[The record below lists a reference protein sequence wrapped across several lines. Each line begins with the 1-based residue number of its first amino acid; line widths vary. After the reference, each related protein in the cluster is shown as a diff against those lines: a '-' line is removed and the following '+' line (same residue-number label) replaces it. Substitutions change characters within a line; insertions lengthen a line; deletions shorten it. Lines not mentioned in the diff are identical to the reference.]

1 MSQPRRISTTG
12 FYHVILVGNN
22 HQRIFEDREDCR
34 KFLYVL
40 SDSRQTYG
48 FTVLAYCLMSNH
60 VHLLIR
66 PGKIELSN
74 VFMSFGARYV
84 RWYNEKYARTGH
96 LFQER
101 YKSKPVDDLPY
112 LLTVVRYIHLNPVK
126 AGICRTPQQYE
137 FSSYSSYFKDPLI
150 DSAFMMTLMSRDK
163 FTEFHSVPNDDECMD
178 IDGPAVKALSD
189 KQAIAEMTRVSGCKN
204 ASEFQKLDPDRRNKA
219 LHKMLASGVRLRQ
232 ASRIT
237 GISYQVVRKCR

>member
-1 MSQPRRISTTG
+1 MSFPRRTSATG

-48 FTVLAYCLMSNH
+48 FTVLAYCLMTNH

-66 PGKIELSN
+66 PGKIALSN

-101 YKSKPVDDLPY
+101 YKSKPVNDLPY

-137 FSSYSSYFKDPLI
+137 FSSYSSYFKDPMI

-178 IDGPAVKALSD
+178 IDQIPKKALTD
-189 KQAIAEMTRVSGCKN
+189 QQAIAEMTRVSGCRN
-204 ASEFQKLDPDRRNKA
+204 ASEFQRLNQAPRDNA
-219 LHKMLASGVRLRQ
+219 LHQMLSSGVRIRQ

-237 GISYQVVRKCR
+237 GISYHIVRNCK

>member
-40 SDSRQTYG
+40 GDSQQTCG

-60 VHLLIR
+60 IHLLVR
-66 PGKIELSN
+66 PAKIALGN
-74 VFMSFGARYV
+74 VFMGFGARYV
-84 RWYNEKYARTGH
+84 RWYNEKYGRTGH

-101 YKSKPVDDLPY
+101 YKSKPVNNLPY

-126 AGICRTPQQYE
+126 AGICKTPQQYE
-137 FSSYSSYFKDPLI
+137 FSSFRDYFTNPMI
-150 DSAFMMTLMSRDK
+150 DSAFMMTLISRDEFAK
-163 FTEFHSVPNDDECMD
+163 FHFVPNNDECMD

>member
-1 MSQPRRISTTG
+1 MSFPRRTSATG

-48 FTVLAYCLMSNH
+48 FTILAYCLMTNH

-66 PGKIELSN
+66 PGKIALSN

-101 YKSKPVDDLPY
+101 YKSKPVNDLPY

-137 FSSYSSYFKDPLI
+137 FSSFSSYFKDPMI
-150 DSAFMMTLMSRDK
+150 DSSYMLTLISRDE
-163 FTEFHSVPNDDECMD
+163 FVGFHSVPNDDECMD
-178 IDGPAVKALSD
+178 IDRKTEKMLTDP
-189 KQAIAEMTRVSGCKN
+189 QAIGEMTRISGCKN
-204 ASEFQKLDPDRRNKA
+204 ATEFQRLAQSARDEA
-219 LHKMLASGVRLRQ
+219 LHQMLASGVRIRQ

-237 GISYQVVRKCR
+237 GISYHIVRNCK